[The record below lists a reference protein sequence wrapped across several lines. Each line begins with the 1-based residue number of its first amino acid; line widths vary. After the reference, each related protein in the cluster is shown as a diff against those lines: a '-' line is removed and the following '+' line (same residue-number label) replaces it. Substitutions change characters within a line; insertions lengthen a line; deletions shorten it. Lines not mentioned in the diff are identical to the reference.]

1 MKAQLF
7 KHVML
12 ITLIIHLLLASFAAA
27 QEKQEITVEWLYSE
41 ESRIVT
47 ALPSFVWLNDGTALL
62 FDVRKPRAERTI
74 EKLDPATGRRI
85 PAIDM
90 KAAISSLKSL
100 LGRNDS
106 LPALPWPLSF
116 DDSGRRAVYVF
127 QGDIYLLELS
137 ESRFYRVSETGEI
150 EKSARFSPDGKKL
163 AFVRSN
169 DLYVYDIE
177 RNTEKRITRDGSETI
192 LNGTLSWVYWEEIFA
207 RRDIA
212 YWWSDDSEA
221 IAFLQTDES
230 PVGVMHYLDFKPD
243 YPRVITQ
250 RYPKAGTANPIVNV
264 KIAEISSGTIHGI
277 GLKPPAYEYIARV
290 KWLPDSRRISV
301 VTMNRNQDVLDLYFV
316 DRFTGDA
323 THILKER
330 NDAWVNVHDDLYFL
344 KDGKH
349 FIWSSDRDGYAHLYR
364 YAMDG
369 RLVNRITKGDWTIRA
384 SSGPFWLRKAVAA
397 IDEENGW
404 IYFTALE
411 KSSIERHL
419 YRIRYDGDGMQR
431 LSQED
436 GTHAVSF
443 SPDAKYYFD
452 RYSNISTLPSLS
464 LYTNEGRRSLILAEP
479 RPGLL
484 AKYDMQYPELMTIP
498 ADDGFPLPAQMLKP
512 KDFNPE
518 KRYPVIIY
526 VYGGPSAPRVSNSWQ
541 SSNYFGQILLREG
554 YLFMQVDNRSATA
567 ISKKLE
573 AVVVKELYGDNELRD
588 LLAAVKWLKS
598 QPYVDPDRVG
608 IWGASGGGCYTL
620 LAMTRSKEF
629 KAGISQAGVT
639 HFHYT
644 DSGVEYVMKLPQDN
658 PEGYEKTAL
667 VNYAK
672 DLHGRLLLVHG
683 TYDDNVHIQN
693 TWHFVDELIK
703 AGKMFDMMIYPMR
716 KHGFRDNP
724 ARIHLRKTMIEFWKK
739 NL

>member
-1 MKAQLF
+1 MI
-7 KHVML
+7 
-12 ITLIIHLLLASFAAA
+12 ITLIFHLLLISLAAA
-27 QEKQEITVEWLYSE
+27 QEKHEITVEWLYSN
-41 ESRIVT
+41 ESRMVS
-47 ALPSFVWLNDGTALL
+47 ALPSFMWLNDGTALL
-62 FDVRKPRAERTI
+62 YDVRKPSAERNF
-74 EKLDPATGRRI
+74 ERFDPAIGKRLPTV
-85 PAIDM
+85 DM
-90 KAAISSLKSL
+90 KKAVSSLKSL
-100 LGRNDS
+100 LGRKYS
-106 LPALPWPLSF
+106 PPAISWPSAF
-116 DDSGRRAVYVF
+116 DNSGRRALYIF
-127 QGDIYLLELS
+127 EGDIYLLELS

-150 EKSARFSPDGKKL
+150 EKSIRFSPDGKKF
-163 AFVRSN
+163 AFIRSN

-177 RNTEKRITRDGSETI
+177 KNTEKRITRDGSETI

-230 PVGVMHYLDFKPD
+230 PVGIMHYLDFKPE

-250 RYPKAGTANPIVNV
+250 RYPKAGTANPIVQV

-277 GLKPPAYEYIARV
+277 GLKSPAYEYIARV
-290 KWLPDSRRISV
+290 KWLPDSEQISV
-301 VTMNRNQDVLDLYFV
+301 VTMNRNQNMLDLYFV
-316 DRFTGDA
+316 NRFTGDA
-323 THILKER
+323 TPILKEK
-330 NDAWVNVHDDLYFL
+330 NEAWVNVHDDLYFL
-344 KDGKH
+344 RDGKH
-349 FIWSSDRDGYAHLYR
+349 FIWSSDRDGYVHLYR

-369 RLVNRITKGDWTIRA
+369 RLVNQITKGDWTIRA

-419 YRIRYDGDGMQR
+419 YRIRFDGTGMKR

-436 GTHAVSF
+436 GTHAVAF

-464 LYTNEGRRSLILAEP
+464 LYTNEGQRSLILAEP
-479 RPGLL
+479 RPELL

-498 ADDGFPLPAQMLKP
+498 AEDGFPLPAQMLKP

-526 VYGGPSAPRVSNSWQ
+526 VYGGPSAPSVSNSWQ

-554 YLFMQVDNRSATA
+554 YLFVQVDNRSATA

-573 AVVVKELYGDNELRD
+573 AVVVKELYGDNELQD

-598 QPYVDPDRVG
+598 QPYVDPGRIG

-629 KAGISQAGVT
+629 KAGISVAGVT
-639 HFHYT
+639 HFQYT

-672 DLHGRLLLVHG
+672 DLHGRLLLIHG
-683 TYDDNVHIQN
+683 TYDDNVHIQS